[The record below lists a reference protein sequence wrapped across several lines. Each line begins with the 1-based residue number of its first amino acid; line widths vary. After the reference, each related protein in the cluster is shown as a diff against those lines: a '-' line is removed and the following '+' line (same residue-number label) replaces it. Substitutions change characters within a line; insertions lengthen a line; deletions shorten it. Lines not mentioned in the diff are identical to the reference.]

1 MGVASAGSK
10 VLLADLGSPEA
21 ATRPFETVAR
31 AIREMTADEVLAE
44 VAASGLRGR
53 GGAGFPVGVKWQDV
67 AGQDA
72 EQKFSVANGAEGEP
86 GCWKDRFLMAK
97 LPHRVVSGVILAAY
111 AVGASK
117 GYIYIHHEAD
127 DCVEAIQGALV
138 DARRR
143 GLLGENILGTGFS
156 LELATHPAGIGYVA
170 GEETAAIR
178 FLEGDVAKPKAK
190 PPYPTTKGLW
200 GHPTLVNNIETLAN
214 VEVIVRNGAAWFRG
228 FGTEDTPGTLLVSL
242 NGVKKPGV
250 YEVAAGTPLREVIYE
265 LGGGPRGRLV
275 AVLPGGYSSAFL
287 SSEELDV
294 PLEHGALRARGSSLG
309 SASIHVFD
317 DSQYIVDITRKV
329 MKFFAAET
337 CGQCF
342 PCLKGTRDFYQ
353 LIDEAEGGSAREDW
367 AQALDAVFQL
377 TGRKTICGLDKS
389 ATIALRSAMQRFAGE
404 FARHAHSDACQAC
417 DSGAANP

>member
-1 MGVASAGSK
+1 MGVAPAGSK

-21 ATRPFETVAR
+21 AVRPFETVAR
-31 AIREMTADEVLAE
+31 AIRGMTPGEVLAE

-53 GGAGFPVGVKWQDV
+53 GGAGFPVGVKWQGV
-67 AGQDA
+67 AGQ
-72 EQKFSVANGAEGEP
+72 ESPQKFVVANGAEGEP
-86 GCWKDRFLMAK
+86 GCWKDRFLMAN
-97 LPHRVVSGVILAAY
+97 LPHRVVAGVILAAY
-111 AVGASK
+111 AVGARK

-127 DCVEAIQGALV
+127 DCVEAIEAALA
-138 DARRR
+138 DARRQ
-143 GLLGENILGTGFS
+143 GILGENLPGTGFS
-156 LELATHPAGIGYVA
+156 LELQTHPAGIGYVA

-214 VEVIVRNGAAWFRG
+214 VEVIVRNGAAWYRG
-228 FGTEDTPGTLLVSL
+228 FGTEDTPGTVLVSL
-242 NGVKKPGV
+242 NGVKRPGV
-250 YEVAAGTPLREVIYE
+250 YEVAAGTPLREVIFD
-265 LGGGPRGRLV
+265 LGGGPRGRV
-275 AVLPGGYSSAFL
+275 MAVLPGGYSSAFL
-287 SSEELDV
+287 SADELDV

-317 DSQYIVDITRKV
+317 DSQCIVDVTRRI

-342 PCLKGTRDFYQ
+342 PCRKGTRDFYQ
-353 LIDEAEGGSAREDW
+353 LVDEAESGSAREDW
-367 AQALDAVFQL
+367 EPALEAVFQV

-389 ATIALRSAMQRFAGE
+389 ATIALRSAMQRFADE